1 MSWEL
6 AVEELLHRE
15 KSNSNKSRA
24 PQSWEGSKQMKSGER
39 EVLRIASYLPES
51 SGNFKITI
59 IPVISFF
66 APTNANL
73 LHMPSVALFSRPE
86 LVLTPTNLILA
97 MWGFVTITPSQNS
110 SVQRMH
116 LAAWPSCTLHT
127 SPSCLTFVF
136 FFFARCICLQFFH
149 LTELFSECYSNSEE
163 RAFSLLVR
171 KSQYWS
177 KTTCLHLATEA
188 DAKSFFAHDGV
199 QVTST
204 GTSLTISTP

>member
-1 MSWEL
+1 MHHTSQK
-6 AVEELLHRE
+6 VVG
-15 KSNSNKSRA
+15 NSR
-24 PQSWEGSKQMKSGER
+24 
-39 EVLRIASYLPES
+39 L
-51 SGNFKITI
+51 

-66 APTNANL
+66 CPHQCKSTAYAFCSIILTTTISPCSYQPHLSYVGLCDYYTL
-73 LHMPSVALFSRPE
+73 TELFSAE
-86 LVLTPTNLILA
+86 DAFGSVTKLYPTH
-97 MWGFVTITPSQNS
+97 ITLLS
-110 SVQRMH
+110 H
-116 LAAWPSCTLHT
+116 ICFW
-127 SPSCLTFVF
+127 F
-136 FFFARCICLQFFH
+136 FLARCICLHFFH